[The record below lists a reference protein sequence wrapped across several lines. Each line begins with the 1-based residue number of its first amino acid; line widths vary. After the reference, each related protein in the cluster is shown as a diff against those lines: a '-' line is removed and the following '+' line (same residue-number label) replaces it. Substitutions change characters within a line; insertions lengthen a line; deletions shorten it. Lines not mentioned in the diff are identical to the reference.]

1 VDVRGGV
8 REYRRGVRSVAHP
21 HIDEIRRLVPA
32 SALVVSVVAVL
43 VDPASTAQNLLAV
56 VPVLAFAAWA
66 FVPSVPLAAAA
77 VAVIV
82 AVTLGQ
88 TGGDLE
94 PLMFQLSVLAFVI
107 GRWIGSLRLAVPLV
121 LATLAVPV
129 VVGEILIPEEDIGVG
144 VWLLGILFPW
154 IIALAVA
161 RQMQLA
167 AQLDAT
173 RMELAEQ
180 ARWAERREIAR
191 DVHDLVGHGLA
202 AVMLHVTGA
211 RHVLRRDPD
220 AAEDA
225 LRQAE
230 EHGRRSMRE
239 LRQALTL
246 LRGEDEGG
254 VAPPLPTTGDIAT
267 LVDEARAAGLAVE
280 LRVRGDLSAMGSGAG
295 VAAYRIAQEA
305 LSNAARHAPHARTVL
320 EVSLGDGDVEVL
332 AQTTGRLQPQGGAGF
347 GLVGMRERAAALGGT
362 CEAGPVDGGWRV
374 RCRLP
379 AEVAR

>member
-1 VDVRGGV
+1 VAPSRAKYGP
-8 REYRRGVRSVAHP
+8 GVRSVGHP
-21 HIDEIRRLVPA
+21 ETDEVRRLVPA
-32 SALVVSVVAVL
+32 FALAVSLVAVL
-43 VDPASTAQNLLAV
+43 VDPAPAGRIVWAV
-56 VPVLAFAAWA
+56 VPVLAFSAWA
-66 FVPSVPLAAAA
+66 LVRSVPLAVAAL
-77 VAVIV
+77 AVIV
-82 AVTLGQ
+82 AVAVAQ
-88 TGGDLE
+88 DGGDLE

-107 GRWIGSLRLAVPLV
+107 GRWLPSLWQAVPLV
-121 LATLAVPV
+121 LASLAVPV
-129 VVGEILIPEEDIGVG
+129 VVGELLVPEEDIGVG
-144 VWLLGILFPW
+144 IWVLGILFPW
-154 IIALAVA
+154 IIALAVT
-161 RQMQLA
+161 RQIELA

-173 RMELAEQ
+173 RLELAEQ
-180 ARWAERREIAR
+180 ARWTERREIAR

-211 RHVLRRDPD
+211 RHVLRRDPG

-239 LRQALTL
+239 LRQVLTL

-254 VAPPLPTTGDIAT
+254 VAPPLPTTRDIPT
-267 LVDEARAAGLAVE
+267 LVDEARGAGLAVE
-280 LRVRGDLSAMGSGAG
+280 LRVRGDMGAVGSGLG

-320 EVSLGDGDVEVL
+320 EVSLDHGDVEVI
-332 AQTTGRLQPQGGAGF
+332 AQTTGRLRPAPDGAGY

-379 AEVAR
+379 VEAST